1 MKVLCL
7 TMLLAVGL
15 FSSAPVFAHIPLCS
29 CCDNGDGTITCE
41 GGFSDGS
48 SAAGMRITVRDKEGN
63 VLIKSRMN
71 EDGEFTID
79 KPAEPFK
86 VIFDAGRG
94 HRIEVDGEEIDE

>member
-7 TMLLAVGL
+7 TMLLTVGL

-29 CCDNGDGTITCE
+29 CRDNGDGTITCE

-63 VLIKSRMN
+63 VLIKGRMN

-79 KPAEPFK
+79 KPDGPFK

-94 HRIEVDGEEIDE
+94 HLVEVDGKEIDE